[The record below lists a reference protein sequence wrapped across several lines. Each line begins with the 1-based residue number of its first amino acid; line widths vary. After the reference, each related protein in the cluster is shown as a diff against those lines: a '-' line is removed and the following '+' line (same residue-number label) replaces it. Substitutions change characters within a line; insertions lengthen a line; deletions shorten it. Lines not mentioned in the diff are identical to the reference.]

1 MDVWWNK
8 LISELF
14 FFRAVFN
21 SLDASLSA
29 IIYILGAVPCFAN
42 FSCILIQ
49 AFVISL
55 ADLVF
60 NGSAKIALL
69 S

>member
-21 SLDASLSA
+21 SLDASLP